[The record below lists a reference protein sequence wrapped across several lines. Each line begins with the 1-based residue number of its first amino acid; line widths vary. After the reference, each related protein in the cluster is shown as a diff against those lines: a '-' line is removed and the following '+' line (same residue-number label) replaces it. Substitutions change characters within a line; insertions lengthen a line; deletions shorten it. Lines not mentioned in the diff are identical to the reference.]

1 MNLLHDAAHEL
12 LSMEKKEKSTQQ
24 SARLDQLVHQ
34 LEEVIAS
41 QANTI
46 SELTT
51 KLQMMNSQPV
61 YAHPVKSQIGQ
72 KYVDITV
79 PYFIPRDAL
88 LILATPFGWINIKAS
103 SDMSTGEVFRVIV
116 TP

>member
-12 LSMEKKEKSTQQ
+12 LSMGKKEKSTQQ

-41 QANTI
+41 QAKTI
-46 SELTT
+46 NELTT
-51 KLQMMNSQPV
+51 RLQMNSQPV
-61 YAHPVKSQIGQ
+61 YAHPVTSQVGRE
-72 KYVDITV
+72 YVDITV
-79 PYFIPRDAL
+79 PYLIPRDAL

-103 SDMSTGEVFRVIV
+103 ADMRAGEVFRVIV
-116 TP
+116 TR